1 MVYFAVVIQLVG
13 TRKDASLMTG
23 VRARVGPDDWTLSFQ
38 RLREFGLDE
47 FTGVH
52 NAAECLRCRIRVRIP
67 ISVFGVG
74 SDVI

>member
-1 MVYFAVVIQLVG
+1 
-13 TRKDASLMTG
+13 
-23 VRARVGPDDWTLSFQ
+23 VGPDDWTLSFR